1 MRHGGK
7 GYNYTAVP
15 RCKSG
20 DRHSICQPLCV
31 LSIKTPFYGQKRTS
45 QIRLPVRNF
54 AVFTDG
60 IHQIRLSVRNFAVF
74 TDGAVQEGAHSEISK
89 VYRKKLLDEYIKRHY

>member
-1 MRHGGK
+1 MQIGRPSFYMPAFTRPIH
-7 GYNYTAVP
+7 
-15 RCKSG
+15 
-20 DRHSICQPLCV
+20 
-31 LSIKTPFYGQKRTS
+31 KTPFYGQKRTS

-60 IHQIRLSVRNFAVF
+60 IHQICLSVRNFAVF

>member
-1 MRHGGK
+1 MPAFTG
-7 GYNYTAVP
+7 
-15 RCKSG
+15 
-20 DRHSICQPLCV
+20 SIHKNTLFTDDAQ
-31 LSIKTPFYGQKRTS
+31 Y
-45 QIRLPVRNF
+45 IRLSVRNF

-89 VYRKKLLDEYIKRHY
+89 VYRKKLQDEYIKRHY